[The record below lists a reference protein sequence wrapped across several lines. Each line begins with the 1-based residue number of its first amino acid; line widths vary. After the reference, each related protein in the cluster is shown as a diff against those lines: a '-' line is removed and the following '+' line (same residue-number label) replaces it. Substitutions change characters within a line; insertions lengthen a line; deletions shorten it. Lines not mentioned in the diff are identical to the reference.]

1 MKQLFEEKNV
11 DECTEEYIAP
21 FIRVIEVEVES
32 PLLQVSGS
40 DSSVQDW

>member
-1 MKQLFEEKNV
+1 MEQPLEEKIL

-40 DSSVQDW
+40 DSPVQDW